1 MFNYKRITKE
11 GLTELNIGKIVR
23 DSIVAILILVVLF
36 GSFRIVG
43 AGHRG
48 VMLTL
53 GAVGDK
59 TLGEGIQFKLPI
71 FQKIVILDVRTVKYE
86 AEALAYS
93 KDIQTVDA
101 KLALNYHLDPDRTNK
116 VYQEIGKDYESRI
129 INPVMQESLKAV
141 SAKFT
146 AQELIEKREQV
157 KEEVKAQ
164 LAERLSVRNII
175 VDELSIVNFDFS
187 PEYEKAVEEKQ
198 VAQQDALT
206 AKNKLEQ
213 VKFEAEQRVAT
224 ATAEARAIQIQ
235 AEAITQTGGAEYV
248 NLKAVE
254 KWDGHL
260 PTQMIPNGALPFI
273 NLNK

>member
-1 MFNYKRITKE
+1 MFNYTKITKE

-23 DSIVAILILVVLF
+23 DSILAIVILVLLF

-101 KLALNYHLDPDRTNK
+101 VLALNYHLEKDRTNK

-129 INPVMQESLKAV
+129 INPAMQESLKAV

-146 AQELIEKREQV
+146 AQELIEKREEV
-157 KEEVKAQ
+157 KEAVKGQ
-164 LAERLSVRNII
+164 LAERLSIRNIV
-175 VDELSIVNFDFS
+175 VDELSIVSFDFS
-187 PEYEKAVEEKQ
+187 SEYEKAVEAKQ

-213 VKFEAEQRVAT
+213 VKFEAEQRVAS
-224 ATAEARAIQIQ
+224 ATAEAKAIQIQ
-235 AEAITQTGGAEYV
+235 AQAITQTGGAEYV

-254 KWDGHL
+254 KWDGIL
-260 PTQMIPNGALPFI
+260 PQQMIPNGALPFI

>member
-1 MFNYKRITKE
+1 MFNYKKE
-11 GLTELNIGKIVR
+11 DGSYKVGKIVR
-23 DSIVAILILVVLF
+23 DSIIAILILIVLF
-36 GSFRIVG
+36 GSFRIVS

-48 VMLTL
+48 VMLTM
-53 GAVGDK
+53 GAVGDS
-59 TLGEGIQFKLPI
+59 TLGEGIHFKLPLI
-71 FQKIVILDVRTVKYE
+71 QKIVVLDVRTVKYQ

-101 KLALNYHLDPDRTNK
+101 KLALNYHLEKDRTNK
-116 VYQEIGKDYESRI
+116 VYQDIGTDYESRI
-129 INPVMQESLKAV
+129 INPAMQESLKAV

-146 AQELIEKREQV
+146 AQELIEKRE
-157 KEEVKAQ
+157 EVKDAVKGQ
-164 LAERLSVRNII
+164 LAERLSVRNIV

-187 PEYEKAVEEKQ
+187 PEYEKAVEAKQ

-213 VKFEAEQRVAT
+213 VKFEAEQRVAS
-224 ATAEARAIQIQ
+224 ATAEAKAIQIQ

-254 KWDGHL
+254 KWNGIL
-260 PTQMIPNGALPFI
+260 PT
-273 NLNK
+273 

>member
-1 MFNYKRITKE
+1 MDKTQIKLAVLGVSLFLVLIIGLILNPFVIITAGRRGVVQTWGAVSDKVLVE
-11 GLTELNIGKIVR
+11 GIHWRTPIAQ
-23 DSIVAILILVVLF
+23 SVAI
-36 GSFRIVG
+36 
-43 AGHRG
+43 
-48 VMLTL
+48 M
-53 GAVGDK
+53 
-59 TLGEGIQFKLPI
+59 
-71 FQKIVILDVRTVKYE
+71 DVRTVKYE

-116 VYQEIGKDYESRI
+116 VFQEIGKDYESRI
-129 INPVMQESLKAV
+129 INPIMQESLKAI

-164 LAERLSVRNII
+164 LAERLAVRNII

-254 KWDGHL
+254 KWNGIL

>member
-1 MFNYKRITKE
+1 MEKKQIKLLVLGISAF
-11 GLTELNIGKIVR
+11 LVIVL
-23 DSIVAILILVVLF
+23 ALILNPFV
-36 GSFRIVG
+36 IIT

-48 VMLTL
+48 VVQTW
-53 GAVGDK
+53 GAVSDK
-59 TLGEGIQFKLPI
+59 VLMEGIHWRTPI
-71 FQKIVILDVRTVKYE
+71 AQSVVKMDVRTVKYE

-101 KLALNYHLDPDRTNK
+101 KLALNYHLNADRVNK

-129 INPVMQESLKAV
+129 INPAMQESLKAV

-157 KEEVKAQ
+157 KDEVKGQ
-164 LAERLSVRNII
+164 LAERLSVRNIV

-187 PEYEKAVEEKQ
+187 PEYERAVEEKQ

-213 VKFEAEQRVAT
+213 VKYEAEQRIAT
-224 ATAEARAIQIQ
+224 ATAEAKAIQIQ

-254 KWDGHL
+254 KWNGIL
-260 PTQMIPNGALPFI
+260 PTQMIPGGALPFI
-273 NLNK
+273 NLTK

>member
-1 MFNYKRITKE
+1 MFNYINKE
-11 GLTELNIGKIVR
+11 TRDIKVGKIVR
-23 DSIVAILILVVLF
+23 DVILAIVILIVLF

-48 VMLTL
+48 IMLTL

-59 TLGEGIQFKLPI
+59 TLSEGIHFKFPI

-86 AEALAYS
+86 ADALAYS

-101 KLALNYHLDPDRTNK
+101 RLALNYHIDTERANK
-116 VYQEIGKDYESRI
+116 IYQEIGKDYESRI
-129 INPVMQESLKAV
+129 INPAMQESLKAV

-146 AQELIEKREQV
+146 AQELIEKREEV
-157 KEEVKAQ
+157 KAEVKAQ

-187 PEYEKAVEEKQ
+187 PEYEKAVEAKQ

-213 VKFEAEQRVAT
+213 VKFEAEQRVAS
-224 ATAEARAIQIQ
+224 ATAEAKAIQIQ

-254 KWDGHL
+254 KWNGIL